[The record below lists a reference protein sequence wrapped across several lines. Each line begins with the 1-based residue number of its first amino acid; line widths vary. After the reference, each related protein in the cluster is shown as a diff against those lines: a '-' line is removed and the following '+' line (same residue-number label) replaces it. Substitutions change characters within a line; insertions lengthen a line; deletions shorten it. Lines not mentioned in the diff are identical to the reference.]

1 MIYPQ
6 NFEQKTGFDKIRQLI
21 SNKCLSSLGKERV
34 DDIIFLS
41 DINFITEK
49 LEQTHEFVQI
59 LNDENSFPADYF
71 IDVRHSLKRIHPEG
85 TFLEEKELFDLK
97 RSLQT
102 IYDITRF
109 FKTHKESKSSTENT
123 SALQQHRSFEER
135 EDIKYPT
142 LTLLAGDIPVF
153 PQLISNIDGIL
164 DKYGR
169 VKDNASPELFRIR
182 KEINSTMGS
191 ISRNLQSILR
201 SAQSEGFVDKDV
213 APTMRDGRL
222 VIPVAPAFKRRIK
235 GIVHDESA
243 TGKTVFIEP
252 EAVVEA
258 NNRIRELESEE
269 KREIVRILTSFTDIV
284 RPLTPDILQAFAFLA
299 EIDFIRAKA
308 LFAIEINGI
317 KPAITDDTIVDW
329 SEAVHPLL
337 FLSLKKQDKKVV
349 PLDIELRDD
358 KRLLIISGPNAGG
371 KSVCLKTV
379 GLLQYMLQCGLLIP
393 VHERTRAG
401 IFSKIFIDIGDEQSI
416 ENDLSTYSSHL
427 TNMKFFVK
435 NCDKRTL
442 LLIDEFGS
450 GTEPLIGGA
459 LAESL
464 LDRFNRNETFGVVT
478 THYQNLKQYAEDHE
492 GVVNGAMLYDRH
504 LMQPLFR
511 LSIGRPGSS
520 FAVEI
525 ARKIGLPDDVIAEAS
540 EKVGSDYIDM
550 DKYLQDIVRDKRYWE
565 SKRQNIRQQE
575 KKLEEIIARYETD
588 LETVNQQRKEI
599 VKTAK
604 TEAQQILSEANAK
617 IEKTIREIK
626 EAQAEKERTKEIRR
640 ELETFKES
648 VFGTQ
653 EEDDHITRKMEKL
666 RDRQE
671 QKKQRRKKTAGQQ
684 SNTPQSAE
692 QRINDANANS
702 HQSNA
707 HKQTG
712 TKQSA
717 SQSGANTKQGLKTKK
732 TAVSAIEKGD
742 TVRVKGQTAIGTI
755 IELKDNQAIVALGMI
770 KSTIKLDNLEK
781 VSNSQLK
788 KEIKKST
795 FVSSQTA
802 DAMYEKKLNFKHEI
816 DVRGMRGDEALQTV
830 TYFIDDAIL
839 ANISPVRILHGT
851 GTGILRQLIRDYLST
866 VPGVKHFKDEHVQ
879 FGGTGITV
887 IDLE

>member
-21 SNKCLSSLGKERV
+21 SNKCLSALGKERV
-34 DDIIFLS
+34 DEIIFLS
-41 DINFITEK
+41 DIKVISEK
-49 LEQTHEFVQI
+49 LEQTYEFVRI
-59 LNDENSFPADYF
+59 LQEENSFPADYF
-71 IDVRHSLKRIHPEG
+71 IDVRHSLKRIRPEG
-85 TFLEEKELFDLK
+85 TFLDERELFDLK

-109 FKTHKESKSSTENT
+109 FKPSDDD
-123 SALQQHRSFEER
+123 EE
-135 EDIKYPT
+135 IKYPA

-153 PQLISNIDGIL
+153 PQLISQIDGIL

-169 VKDNASPELFRIR
+169 IKDNASTELLRIR
-182 KEINSTMGS
+182 KEMTSTMGS

-201 SAQSEGFVDKDV
+201 SAQSEGLVDKDV

-258 NNRIRELESEE
+258 NNRIRELENEE
-269 KREIVRILTSFTDIV
+269 KREVVRILTSFTDAI
-284 RPLTPDILQAFAFLA
+284 RPLVPDIIQAYAFLA
-299 EIDFIRAKA
+299 EIDYIRAKA
-308 LFAIEINGI
+308 LFAIETNAI
-317 KPAITDDTIVDW
+317 KPTVENKPIVDW
-329 SEAVHPLL
+329 SVAVHPLL

-349 PLDIELRDD
+349 PLDIELYDN

-379 GLLQYMLQCGLLIP
+379 GLLQYMLQCGMLIP
-393 VHERTRAG
+393 IHEKSRAG
-401 IFSKIFIDIGDEQSI
+401 IFNKIFIDIGDEQSI

-435 NCDKRTL
+435 NCDKRSL

-459 LAESL
+459 LAEAL
-464 LDRFNRNETFGVVT
+464 LDRFNRNESFGVVT
-478 THYQNLKQYAEDHE
+478 THYQNLKQYAEDHD

-504 LMQPLFR
+504 LMQPLFK

-525 ARKIGLPDDVIAEAS
+525 ARKIGLPEDVIAEAS

-550 DKYLQDIVRDKRYWE
+550 DKYLQDIIRDKRYWE

-575 KKLEEIIARYETD
+575 KKLEDVIARYEKD

-604 TEAQQILSEANAK
+604 TEAQQILSETNAK
-617 IEKTIREIK
+617 IENTIREIK
-626 EAQAEKERTKEIRR
+626 EAQAEKEQTKAIRR
-640 ELETFKES
+640 KLDEFKAS
-648 VFGTQ
+648 VFETS
-653 EEDDHITRKMEKL
+653 EEDTHITRKMEKL

-671 QKKQRRKKTAGQQ
+671 RRKNQKQNKQNKT
-684 SNTPQSAE
+684 
-692 QRINDANANS
+692 NS
-702 HQSNA
+702 GESSNA
-707 HKQTG
+707 KAKQEE
-712 TKQSA
+712 
-717 SQSGANTKQGLKTKK
+717 NLYL
-732 TAVSAIEKGD
+732 IEKGD
-742 TVRVKGQTAIGTI
+742 IVRVQGQTATGTV
-755 IELKDNQAIVALGMI
+755 IEIKDNQAIVALGMI
-770 KSTIKLDNLEK
+770 KSTIKLDKLEK
-781 VSNSQLK
+781 ISRSQLK
-788 KEIKKST
+788 KEVKKST
-795 FVSSQTA
+795 FVSAQTA
-802 DAMYEKKLNFKHEI
+802 DSIHEKKLNFKHEI
-816 DVRGMRGDEALQTV
+816 DIRGMRGDEALQTV

-839 ANISPVRILHGT
+839 ANVSPVRILHGT

-866 VPGVKHFKDEHVQ
+866 VPGIKHFKDEHVQ

-887 IDLE
+887 VEL